1 MPTCAVCQEREHKYK
16 CPTCRIL
23 YCSVACYKKHR
34 ETPCAPPPASPL
46 PAKAPASLWDTEF
59 DDDEGFRLQP
69 AQIQR
74 MLGCAELQALFKQ
87 RRMRDIIRL
96 VDGGHVSLD
105 KAREED
111 PDFMRM
117 TIKLLEVINPEG
129 PPQ

>member
-1 MPTCAVCQEREHKYK
+1 MSDQAIVKASGFLEKVEEYGV
-16 CPTCRIL
+16 RIEL
-23 YCSVACYKKHR
+23 FTNA
-34 ETPCAPPPASPL
+34 EL
-46 PAKAPASLWDTEF
+46 F

-74 MLGCAELQALFKQ
+74 MLGSAELQALFKQ

-117 TIKLLEVINPEG
+117 TIKLLEAINPEG